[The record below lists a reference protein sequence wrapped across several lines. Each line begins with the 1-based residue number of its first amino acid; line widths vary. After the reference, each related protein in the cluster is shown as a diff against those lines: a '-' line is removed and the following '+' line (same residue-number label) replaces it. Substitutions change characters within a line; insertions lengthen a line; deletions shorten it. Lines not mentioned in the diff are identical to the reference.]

1 MERELKQ
8 IMRYYYEDKERVLQ
22 SLDSCGQGLSD
33 AEAAARLERNGRN
46 KLKEAKKE
54 SLLSRFFNQLKDP
67 MIIILIAA
75 AIVSGIVSVVEKE
88 SFSDTIII
96 IAVVLLNAVL
106 GVYQESKAEKAI
118 EALQAM
124 SSATSRVLRGGMVR
138 LVKSEQLVVGDVV
151 LLEAGDAVPADARVI
166 ECASLQAEEAALTGE
181 SVPVN
186 KQVETIEDLTGK
198 ECPLGDRVNMVYMGS
213 TIVYGRGYAVITATG
228 MDTEMGK
235 IADALTKAESG
246 QTPLQ
251 IKLGQLSR
259 ILTYIVIGI
268 CIFMFGFSLLTAKS
282 GITPELVLNTFMVA
296 VSLAV
301 AAIPEGLATVVTI
314 SLSIGVTK
322 MSRRNAVIRKLTAV
336 ETLGCAQVICSD
348 KTGTLTQNR
357 MTVVRT
363 AGRDE
368 KLLATAMSLCSDAE
382 PDETEK
388 AVGEPTECA
397 LVNFATALGLKKPAL
412 KAEYPRIAEA
422 PFDSMRKLMTTV
434 HNHNGEIIQFT
445 KGAPDELL
453 KRCTGYFDGSK
464 VVPMTDALRREILAE
479 NKSMADD
486 ALRALAAAMRT
497 WDEKPAIT
505 TPEYLEQN
513 LTYIGITGM
522 IDPVRP
528 EAIAAVKEC
537 REAGIRPIMITGDH
551 RDTAVAIAKQLGIIS
566 DASESLTGAELNE
579 MSDDELYNNIDKYS
593 VYARVQPEHKVRI
606 VKAWQ
611 RRGKV
616 TAMTGDG
623 VNDAASIKTAD
634 IGVGMGVTG
643 TDVTKNVADMVLA
656 DDNFATIVSA
666 VEEGRRIYDNIRK
679 AIQFLLAS
687 NASEVL
693 SIFTATLLGF
703 TILEPVHLLWIN
715 LITDCFPAL
724 SLAMEREDDDIMRRP
739 PRNPKEGIFAN
750 GMGFE
755 VAYQGVMLAAITVAA
770 YCIGHFRDL
779 GTWNVIGS
787 AASPHGMTMAFLTM
801 NLAEIFHSFNMRTQ
815 HGSIFAKKGQNMWLW
830 GSFALALLLTSAV
843 VFIDPIAEVFSLA
856 TDFGFDE
863 FVIAFALALSTI
875 VIVEIVKCFQR
886 MYYKNKR

>member
-1 MERELKQ
+1 MPYKKGRITKQANGAERELTQK
-8 IMRYYYEDKERVLQ
+8 MRYYYEDKERVLQ
-22 SLDSCGQGLSD
+22 SLGSCEQGLSD

-75 AIVSGIVSVVEKE
+75 AIVSGVVSVVEKE

-138 LVKSEQLVVGDVV
+138 LVKSEELVVGDVV

-181 SVPVN
+181 SVPVS

-513 LTYIGITGM
+513 LIYIGITGM

-537 REAGIRPIMITGDH
+537 REAG
-551 RDTAVAIAKQLGIIS
+551 
-566 DASESLTGAELNE
+566 
-579 MSDDELYNNIDKYS
+579 S
-593 VYARVQPEHKVRI
+593 VHH
-606 VKAWQ
+606 
-611 RRGKV
+611 
-616 TAMTGDG
+616 
-623 VNDAASIKTAD
+623 
-634 IGVGMGVTG
+634 
-643 TDVTKNVADMVLA
+643 
-656 DDNFATIVSA
+656 DN
-666 VEEGRRIYDNIRK
+666 R
-679 AIQFLLAS
+679 
-687 NASEVL
+687 
-693 SIFTATLLGF
+693 
-703 TILEPVHLLWIN
+703 
-715 LITDCFPAL
+715 
-724 SLAMEREDDDIMRRP
+724 
-739 PRNPKEGIFAN
+739 
-750 GMGFE
+750 
-755 VAYQGVMLAAITVAA
+755 
-770 YCIGHFRDL
+770 
-779 GTWNVIGS
+779 
-787 AASPHGMTMAFLTM
+787 
-801 NLAEIFHSFNMRTQ
+801 
-815 HGSIFAKKGQNMWLW
+815 
-830 GSFALALLLTSAV
+830 
-843 VFIDPIAEVFSLA
+843 
-856 TDFGFDE
+856 
-863 FVIAFALALSTI
+863 
-875 VIVEIVKCFQR
+875 
-886 MYYKNKR
+886 

>member
-75 AIVSGIVSVVEKE
+75 AIVSGVVSVVEKE

-138 LVKSEQLVVGDVV
+138 LVKSEELVVGDVV
-151 LLEAGDAVPADARVI
+151 LLEAGRRGAGGCEGYRMRKPAGGGSRIDGR
-166 ECASLQAEEAALTGE
+166 

-228 MDTEMGK
+228 MGTEMGK

-422 PFDSMRKLMTTV
+422 PVRQ
-434 HNHNGEIIQFT
+434 H
-445 KGAPDELL
+445 
-453 KRCTGYFDGSK
+453 
-464 VVPMTDALRREILAE
+464 
-479 NKSMADD
+479 
-486 ALRALAAAMRT
+486 
-497 WDEKPAIT
+497 EKA
-505 TPEYLEQN
+505 Y
-513 LTYIGITGM
+513 
-522 IDPVRP
+522 
-528 EAIAAVKEC
+528 
-537 REAGIRPIMITGDH
+537 DH
-551 RDTAVAIAKQLGIIS
+551 RS
-566 DASESLTGAELNE
+566 
-579 MSDDELYNNIDKYS
+579 
-593 VYARVQPEHKVRI
+593 QP
-606 VKAWQ
+606 
-611 RRGKV
+611 
-616 TAMTGDG
+616 
-623 VNDAASIKTAD
+623 
-634 IGVGMGVTG
+634 
-643 TDVTKNVADMVLA
+643 
-656 DDNFATIVSA
+656 
-666 VEEGRRIYDNIRK
+666 
-679 AIQFLLAS
+679 
-687 NASEVL
+687 
-693 SIFTATLLGF
+693 
-703 TILEPVHLLWIN
+703 
-715 LITDCFPAL
+715 
-724 SLAMEREDDDIMRRP
+724 
-739 PRNPKEGIFAN
+739 
-750 GMGFE
+750 
-755 VAYQGVMLAAITVAA
+755 
-770 YCIGHFRDL
+770 
-779 GTWNVIGS
+779 
-787 AASPHGMTMAFLTM
+787 
-801 NLAEIFHSFNMRTQ
+801 
-815 HGSIFAKKGQNMWLW
+815 
-830 GSFALALLLTSAV
+830 
-843 VFIDPIAEVFSLA
+843 
-856 TDFGFDE
+856 
-863 FVIAFALALSTI
+863 
-875 VIVEIVKCFQR
+875 
-886 MYYKNKR
+886 